1 MPVDVRS
8 TEFEDCILSVWK
20 QALVESEKRVT
31 LGSENYPVRR
41 TAKSKLAQV
50 DFEFQGEP
58 FRALEQNPKTQS
70 RWAQLAA
77 KGEKVM
83 QFLQDGRYIA
93 VVHGGK
99 IFTYGKKLL

>member
-1 MPVDVRS
+1 MPTDVRS
-8 TEFEDCILSVWK
+8 PEFEQCILSVWK
-20 QALVESEKRVT
+20 QTLVDSAKRVV
-31 LGSENYPVRR
+31 LGGDSYSVRR

-83 QFLQDGRYIA
+83 QFLQGGRYIA
-93 VVHGGK
+93 VVHSGK
-99 IFTYGKKLL
+99 IFTYGKK

>member
-1 MPVDVRS
+1 MPIDVRS
-8 TEFEDCILSVWK
+8 PEFEQCILSVWK
-20 QALVESEKRVT
+20 QALVDSAKRVV
-31 LGSENYPVRR
+31 LADDSYSVRR
-41 TAKSKLAQV
+41 TPKSKLAQV

-83 QFLQDGRYIA
+83 QFLQGGRYIA
-93 VVHGGK
+93 VVHSGK
-99 IFTYGKKLL
+99 IFTYGKK

>member
-1 MPVDVRS
+1 MAIDPRS
-8 TEFEDCILSVWK
+8 PKFEQCIISVW
-20 QALVESEKRVT
+20 QQTLVESAKRVVV
-31 LGSENYPVRR
+31 GGDSYSVRR

-70 RWAQLAA
+70 RWAQLAR

-83 QFLQDGRYIA
+83 QFLQGGRYIA

-99 IFTYGKKLL
+99 IFTYGTK

>member
-1 MPVDVRS
+1 MSVDLRS
-8 TEFEDCILSVWK
+8 PEFEACIISVWK
-20 QALVESEKRVT
+20 QALVESAKRVT
-31 LGSENYPVRR
+31 VGGDTYSVRR

-70 RWAQLAA
+70 RWAQLAR

-83 QFLQDGRYIA
+83 QFLQGGRYVA

-99 IFTYGKKLL
+99 IFTYGKK

>member
-1 MPVDVRS
+1 MSVDPRS
-8 TEFEDCILSVWK
+8 PEFEACILSVWK
-20 QALVESEKRVT
+20 QALVESAKRVVVD
-31 LGSENYPVRR
+31 GDSYSVRR

-70 RWAQLAA
+70 RWAQIAR

-83 QFLQDGRYIA
+83 QFLQGGRYIA
-93 VVHGGK
+93 VVHSGK
-99 IFTYGKKLL
+99 IFTYGQK

>member
-1 MPVDVRS
+1 MPSIRS
-8 TEFEDCILSVWK
+8 GFENASSRLAS
-20 QALVESEKRVT
+20 ALVDQRTVT
-31 LGSENYPVRR
+31 VGGDSYSVRR

-70 RWAQLAA
+70 RWAQLAR

-83 QFLQDGRYIA
+83 QFLQGGRYVA

-99 IFTYGKKLL
+99 IFTYGKK